1 MMEFLLSKLWM
12 VITGLAVMAAVVA
25 AFGSLDDR
33 TAEGGLKTEMAST
46 SNILEELS
54 GSPVG
59 TTVRIAPDIPAD
71 SVLRVGNGSLWLV
84 RGGSDLLM
92 PIRSE
97 VIAMEGNVA
106 VPYIEARPGDS
117 FSATRMEI
125 NGMRSTVVQL
135 EKTELSSFTASTNLC
150 ASSSVLYR

>member
-1 MMEFLLSKLWM
+1 MTEFLLSKLWM
-12 VITGLAVMAAVVA
+12 VIAGLAVMAAVMA
-25 AFGSLDDR
+25 SFGSLDDR
-33 TAEGGLKTEMAST
+33 TAENGLKAEMAST

-54 GSPVG
+54 SCPVG

-84 RGGSDLLM
+84 RDGPDLLM

-97 VIAMEGNVA
+97 VIAMEGGVA
-106 VPYIEARPGDS
+106 VPYIEARPGDL

-125 NGMRSTVVQL
+125 NGARSTVVQL
-135 EKTELSSFTASTNLC
+135 EKTELSSFTASTNLR